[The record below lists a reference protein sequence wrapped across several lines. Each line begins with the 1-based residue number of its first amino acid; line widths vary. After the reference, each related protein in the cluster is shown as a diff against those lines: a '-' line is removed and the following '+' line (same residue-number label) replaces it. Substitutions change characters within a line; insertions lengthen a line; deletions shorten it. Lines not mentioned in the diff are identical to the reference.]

1 MTREESEQQALY
13 EAAGW
18 MARLAEGP
26 PPATVLA
33 GFRAWLEA
41 DPLHV
46 TAMDRVERQWRLSKH
61 MAPADAP
68 RRRRPS
74 ILRLRAG
81 IGLAALTAAVMAIF
95 LLVRPLYGEA
105 QFATGVG
112 EVRDVTLADGSRI
125 HLDADS
131 AIDVRYKPLSRIVQ
145 LSRGAGDFTVAHNGW
160 RPFTVEAGPA
170 MIRVTGTHFLVRQQS
185 GEVSAY
191 LISGGI
197 ELSDSRTGEHKA
209 VLRPGNRATVS
220 ASGAVLVQASDGS
233 KDKAWLSGKLLFDQ
247 TSLSDA
253 LDQFRPYGPVPVR
266 LASDDLRALRISGL
280 YGSADLRGFLQSV
293 ATAYPVRLTA
303 TGDGGVVVEKLP
315 GKK

>member
-1 MTREESEQQALY
+1 MTREDCEQQALY

-18 MARLAEGP
+18 MARLAEGQ
-26 PPATVLA
+26 PPAAVLD

-46 TAMDRVERQWRLSKH
+46 SAMDRVERQWRLSKH

-68 RRRRPS
+68 RRRRPIVS
-74 ILRLRAG
+74 ARGR
-81 IGLAALTAAVMAIF
+81 IGLAVAAASVAAIF
-95 LLVRPLYGEA
+95 LMVGPLYGTA
-105 QFATGVG
+105 VFVTGIG
-112 EVRDVTLADGSRI
+112 EVRDITLTDGSRV

-131 AIDVRYKPLSRIVQ
+131 AIDVRYQPFSRAVH
-145 LSRGAGDFTVAHNGW
+145 LSRGAGEFTIAHNGW

-185 GEVSAY
+185 GAVSAY

-197 ELSDSRTGEHKA
+197 ELSDSRTGERTA

-220 ASGAVLVQASDGS
+220 AAGAVQVQASDGS

-247 TSLSDA
+247 TALSDA
-253 LDQFRPYGPVPVR
+253 LDQFRHYGPVPVR
-266 LASDDLRALRISGL
+266 LGSDDLRGLRISGL
-280 YGSADLRGFLQSV
+280 YGSADLHGFLQSV